1 VIRFFDAAG
10 KFVGSAGRQGQ
21 GPGEFQQ
28 VMGTRVIRGDTVVV
42 SDLGQVEYFSSDGR
56 FARQGASRTRMP
68 EYAFPWIVMRDGTYL
83 SVAYRM
89 NVIPS
94 AGRSRRISPILH
106 VTQDGAQVDSI
117 GLLQRGEEVYD
128 GRQPFGGQV
137 VFSAASTLAADNRRF
152 LVSATDRAEIAEH
165 TLSGRL
171 TRVIRLPH
179 PRRPVTDEAREAYR
193 AYVKAMPG
201 EDGRPMPPAMRAR
214 FDQMLERATFAREFS
229 PFGNMIVDAAG
240 HLWVQHYDYRSVF
253 QTPGP
258 VRTQTLPVPSRWD
271 VVDLTG
277 RWLCTVELPSR
288 FTPSEIGVDYVA
300 GMARDEDDVE
310 RVEVYRLRKP

>member
-1 VIRFFDAAG
+1 
-10 KFVGSAGRQGQ
+10 
-21 GPGEFQQ
+21 
-28 VMGTRVIRGDTVVV
+28 
-42 SDLGQVEYFSSDGR
+42 
-56 FARQGASRTRMP
+56 
-68 EYAFPWIVMRDGTYL
+68 
-83 SVAYRM
+83 
-89 NVIPS
+89 
-94 AGRSRRISPILH
+94 
-106 VTQDGAQVDSI
+106 
-117 GLLQRGEEVYD
+117 
-128 GRQPFGGQV
+128 
-137 VFSAASTLAADNRRF
+137 
-152 LVSATDRAEIAEH
+152 
-165 TLSGRL
+165 
-171 TRVIRLPH
+171 
-179 PRRPVTDEAREAYR
+179 
-193 AYVKAMPG
+193 
-201 EDGRPMPPAMRAR
+201 MRAR